1 MKSIDQIQTISRR
14 TLHEELVER
23 LREIILE
30 GGLEA
35 GAKVPERELCER
47 LGVSRTPMR
56 EALKVLAADKLVT
69 LIPNRG
75 AVVRGLTPDDI
86 DELFPVIGALEALA
100 GELACAHI
108 TDEQIAAITALH
120 EDMLAH
126 YETGHRAGYFRLNQQ
141 IHEAIVDASGNSVLV
156 EQYRAL
162 SAPLRRA
169 RYVANLSGD
178 RWAQAVAEH
187 ESILAALSQRDGAAL
202 SGILRAH
209 LKGKHDAVLRRIET
223 GASMAS

>member
-1 MKSIDQIQTISRR
+1 MKSIDTIEGIARK

-23 LREIILE
+23 LRDIILE
-30 GGLEA
+30 GALDV
-35 GAKVPERELCER
+35 GAKVPERQLCER

-75 AVVRGLTPDDI
+75 AVVRGLTPEDI

-100 GELACAHI
+100 GELACKRI
-108 TDEQIAAITALH
+108 NGEELDAITGMH
-120 EDMLAH
+120 EDMVDH
-126 YETGHRAGYFRLNQQ
+126 YRRRRLGEYFQRNQQ
-141 IHEAIVDASGNSVLV
+141 IHESIVKASGNGVLQ

-169 RYVANLSGD
+169 RYVANLSD
-178 RWAQAVAEH
+178 ERWAQAVSEH
-187 ESILAALSQRDGAAL
+187 EAMLEALTARDGARLA
-202 SGILRAH
+202 GILKSH
-209 LKGKHDAVLRRIET
+209 LSNKHEAVLRRLE
-223 GASMAS
+223 AEAAPAR

>member
-30 GGLEA
+30 GGIEA
-35 GAKVPERELCER
+35 GAKVPERALAER
-47 LGVSRTPMR
+47 FGVSRTPLR

-69 LIPNRG
+69 LVPNRG
-75 AVVRGLTPDDI
+75 AVVRQLTPDDI

-100 GELACAHI
+100 GELACHRMDDA
-108 TDEQIAAITALH
+108 QIADIAALH

-126 YETGHRAGYFRLNQQ
+126 YRAGQRSGYFRRNQQ
-141 IHEAIVDASGNSVLV
+141 IHEAIVNASGNSILI

-187 ESILAALSQRDGAAL
+187 ESILAALRKRDGAAL
-202 SGILRAH
+202 SGILKAH
-209 LKGKHDAVLRRIET
+209 LQGKHEAVLRRIDA
-223 GASMAS
+223 GATQAS